1 MKRRI
6 IAGITALL
14 LAGVGAVVLIAYV
27 GNADRR
33 ALAGMQPA
41 DVLVVTAL
49 VPEGTTAEALG
60 KLVTTRTL
68 PAAAIAEGGLSS
80 LTAIS
85 GQVAT
90 TDLQPGEQV
99 LASRFADPA
108 SLLDPDTVKIPAGLQ
123 QLSVSLDQ
131 QRVLGGHL
139 TAGAAV
145 GVFLSV
151 PKDGEDPAQT
161 HLVLNKVLVT
171 KVDGGSTTP
180 VPEGDDAPATT
191 AGAPVMVTLAVSARD
206 AETLVYGAEH
216 GTLWLSLEPAD
227 VVVSG
232 TRVVIRDKVNT

>member
-1 MKRRI
+1 M
-6 IAGITALL
+6 
-14 LAGVGAVVLIAYV
+14 
-27 GNADRR
+27 
-33 ALAGMQPA
+33 
-41 DVLVVTAL
+41 
-49 VPEGTTAEALG
+49 
-60 KLVTTRTL
+60 
-68 PAAAIAEGGLSS
+68 SS
-80 LTAIS
+80 LSAIS
-85 GQVAT
+85 GRVAT

-131 QRVLGGHL
+131 QRVVGGHL

-171 KVDGGSTTP
+171 KVDGGSSTP

-191 AGAPVMVTLAVSARD
+191 PGSPVMVTLAVNARD

-227 VVVSG
+227 AVVSG
-232 TRVVIRDKVNT
+232 TRVVIRDKVNE

>member
-6 IAGITALL
+6 VAGITALL
-14 LAGVGAVVLIAYV
+14 LAGVSAVVLFTYI

-41 DVLVVTAL
+41 DVLVVTTQ

-60 KLVTTRTL
+60 KLVSTQTL
-68 PAAAIAEGGLSS
+68 PAAAIAEGALSS

-108 SLLDPDTVKIPAGLQ
+108 SLLEPDTVKIPAGLQ

-131 QRVLGGHL
+131 QRVVGGHL

-171 KVDGGSTTP
+171 NVDGGSSTP

-191 AGAPVMVTLAVSARD
+191 PGSPVMVTLAVNARD

-216 GTLWLSLEPAD
+216 GTLWLSLETAD
-227 VVVSG
+227 AVVSG
-232 TRVVIRDKVNT
+232 TRVVIRDNVNK

>member
-14 LAGVGAVVLIAYV
+14 LAGVGAVVLFAYV

-60 KLVTTRTL
+60 KLVSTKTL
-68 PAAAIAEGGLSS
+68 PAAAIAEGALSS

-171 KVDGGSTTP
+171 KVDGGSSTP

-191 AGAPVMVTLAVSARD
+191 AGSPVMVTLAVNARD

-227 VVVSG
+227 AVVSG

>member
-6 IAGITALL
+6 VAAITALL
-14 LAGVGAVVLIAYV
+14 LAGVGAVVLFAYV

-60 KLVTTRTL
+60 KLVTTKTL

-80 LTAIS
+80 LTVLS

-191 AGAPVMVTLAVSARD
+191 AGSPVMVTLAVSARD

-227 VVVSG
+227 AVVSG